1 MSKGNTTE
9 NDVLALIFNKTLAA
23 HLGVL
28 DTTGNANVYIG
39 LHTADP
45 TETGDQ
51 TSSEATYGNYGRIAG
66 ARTVG
71 GWTVSGNQAKNAA
84 LIQFATCNG
93 GTNTIT
99 HVVIGTVASA
109 GAGQILDPAHSTT
122 TSPCRTASSRSSRRR
137 RSWLRKTDVRLLRV
151 RLPRYRRGRRCH
163 ATCDHDA
170 PVTASASVTLH
181 GKGGVKA

>member
-51 TSSEATYGNYGRIAG
+51 TSSEATYGNYGRIAA

-109 GAGQILDPAHSTT
+109 GAGQILYSGALNDDLAVSNGIQPQFA
-122 TSPCRTASSRSSRRR
+122 AEA
-137 RSWLRKTDVRLLRV
+137 LVVEED
-151 RLPRYRRGRRCH
+151 
-163 ATCDHDA
+163 
-170 PVTASASVTLH
+170 
-181 GKGGVKA
+181 